1 MEQLAASFLHEKA
14 GPPQSPLAPV
24 NPNIA
29 KITSISN
36 LHAGS
41 IEFGRSIVYGLQVL
55 ALHIISR
62 NVFNGIQSQT
72 QAINSGPIGMDLGI
86 V

>member
-14 GPPQSPLAPV
+14 GPPHSPLAPV
-24 NPNIA
+24 NPNTA

-41 IEFGRSIVYGLQVL
+41 IKFGRSIVYGLQVL
-55 ALHIISR
+55 ALHVINR
-62 NVFNGIQSQT
+62 NVFNGIQTQT
-72 QAINSGPIGMDLGI
+72 QAINSGSMGTDLGI